1 MSKKIDKRSKAYR
14 ETLKAPE
21 VEESKGLGDT
31 VDKVLEATGIAKVA
45 KFIMGDDCGCDE
57 RRDTLNKLFPY
68 YKPLCLEENEY
79 EILKAYFDKGTSKVT
94 YQEQLDM
101 IKVYN
106 RVFKQKSPRQ
116 TSDCASCVREMVS
129 NLRKLYKEYK

>member
-14 ETLKAPE
+14 ESVKAQEPQ
-21 VEESKGLGDT
+21 VLGDT
-31 VDKVLEATGIAKVA
+31 VEKVLEATGIAKVA

-57 RRDTLNKLFPY
+57 RRESLNKAFPY

-79 EILKAYFDKGTSKVT
+79 EVLKAYFDKGTSRVT

-106 RVFKQKSPRQ
+106 RVFKQKTPRA

-129 NLRKLYKEYK
+129 NLRKLYDEYK

>member
-14 ETLKAPE
+14 ESVKAQEPQ
-21 VEESKGLGDT
+21 GLGDT
-31 VDKVLEATGIAKVA
+31 VEKVLEATGIAKVA

-57 RRDTLNKLFPY
+57 RRESLNKAFPY

-79 EILKAYFDKGTSKVT
+79 EVLKAYFDKSTSRVT

-106 RVFKQKSPRQ
+106 RVFKQKTPRE

-129 NLRKLYKEYK
+129 NLRKLYDEYK

>member
-14 ETLKAPE
+14 ESVKA
-21 VEESKGLGDT
+21 KGLGDT
-31 VDKVLEATGIAKVA
+31 VEQVFKATGIDKVA
-45 KFIMGDDCGCDE
+45 KFILGDDCKCDE
-57 RRDTLNKLFPY
+57 RRESLNKAFPY

-79 EILKAYFDKGTSKVT
+79 EVLKAYFDKGTSRVT

-101 IKVYN
+101 VKVYN
-106 RVFKQKSPRQ
+106 RVFKQKTPRA

-129 NLRKLYKEYK
+129 NLRKLYDEYK

>member
-1 MSKKIDKRSKAYR
+1 MSKKIDKRSKEYR
-14 ETLKAPE
+14 ASVKAQ
-21 VEESKGLGDT
+21 GLGDT
-31 VDKVLEATGIAKVA
+31 VEKV
-45 KFIMGDDCGCDE
+45 DCGCDE
-57 RRDTLNKLFPY
+57 RRGSLNKAFPY

-79 EILKAYFDKGTSKVT
+79 EVLKAYFDKGTSRVT

-106 RVFKQKSPRQ
+106 RVFKQKTPRA

-129 NLRKLYKEYK
+129 NLRKLYDEYK

>member
-14 ETLKAPE
+14 ESVKAQEPQ
-21 VEESKGLGDT
+21 GLGDT
-31 VDKVLEATGIAKVA
+31 VEKVLEATGIAKVA
-45 KFIMGDDCGCDE
+45 KFILGDDCGCDE
-57 RRDTLNKLFPY
+57 RRESLNKAFPY

-79 EILKAYFDKGTSKVT
+79 EVLKAYFDKGTSMVM

-106 RVFKQKSPRQ
+106 RVFKQKTPRE
-116 TSDCASCVREMVS
+116 TSDCPSCVREMVS
-129 NLRKLYKEYK
+129 NLRKLYDEYK